1 MDGYNK
7 DNGNVSE
14 NKESVQE
21 NSVSAPKNGEN
32 RENTEN
38 TGKNN
43 PFSVYAVV
51 SQIGFMVVIPL
62 LVFIWGGSWL
72 IGHFSLPQWLMA
84 VFIALGIVTMISSV
98 GSYLMKLTKKY
109 GKSEVP
115 KVSELHHD
123 TRDHDYY
130 DE

>member
-1 MDGYNK
+1 MNGYK
-7 DNGNVSE
+7 DNENVSD
-14 NKESVQE
+14 NKKTVRD
-21 NSVSAPKNGEN
+21 NSISAPEKEEN
-32 RENTEN
+32 RGN
-38 TGKNN
+38 TGKNS

-51 SQIGFMVVIPL
+51 SQIGFMVIIPL

-72 IGHFSLPQWLMA
+72 IERFGLPQWLMA

-98 GSYLMKLTKKY
+98 GSYLLKLTKKY

-115 KVSELHHD
+115 KVLELHHD

-130 DE
+130 DN

>member
-1 MDGYNK
+1 MA
-7 DNGNVSE
+7 DNNYGKAD
-14 NKESVQE
+14 KESRPAEE
-21 NSVSAPKNGEN
+21 NGASVPKNGED
-32 RENTEN
+32 RGNTEN

-51 SQIGFMVVIPL
+51 SQIGFMVIIPL

-72 IGHFSLPQWLMA
+72 IGRFSLPQWLMA
-84 VFIALGIVTMISSV
+84 VFIALGLITMISSV

-109 GKSEVP
+109 GKTEVP
-115 KVSELHHD
+115 KMSELHHD

-130 DE
+130 GD